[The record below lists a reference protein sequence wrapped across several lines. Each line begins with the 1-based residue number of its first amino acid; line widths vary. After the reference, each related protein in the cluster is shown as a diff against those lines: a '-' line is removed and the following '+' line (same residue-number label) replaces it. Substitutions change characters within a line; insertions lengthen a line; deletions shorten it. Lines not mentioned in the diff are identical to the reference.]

1 MILQEFIKKANF
13 YGVKHTPFTFLI
25 DFELNKPF
33 LCTFNEASAQTVLY
47 QVKNI
52 KNYQDKIFSN
62 KQPGLNIFPIDYKK
76 YLKAFDLVMKNILA
90 GNTYLINLTFPTAI
104 KTDSSLLELFYHAQA
119 PYKLYFKDRFIMFSP
134 ECFVKTQDDHI
145 FSYPM
150 KGTIDADLPNAAKQI
165 LENKK
170 EEWEH
175 NTIIDLIRN
184 DLAIV
189 SKNITVTKT
198 RFITEIHTN
207 RKNLLQVSS
216 EIRGELPINWQNN
229 IGEILAKLLPAGSIS
244 GAPKQKTVE
253 IIKQAEKINRDYFTG
268 IFGVFD
274 GKNID
279 SAVNIR
285 FIEKTETG
293 LQFRSGG
300 GITANSDSISEY
312 NEMRDKVYVPI
323 S

>member
-1 MILQEFIKKANF
+1 MILQEFIEKANF
-13 YGVKHTPFTFLI
+13 YGERQTPFVFLF
-25 DFELNKPF
+25 DFELNKP
-33 LCTFNEASAQTVLY
+33 LLYTLKEAAKHTVLY

-52 KNYQDKIFSN
+52 KNYKFKAVSDDR
-62 KQPGLNIFPIDYKK
+62 PRLDIFPIEYKE

-90 GNTYLINLTFPTAI
+90 GNSYLLNLTFPTTI
-104 KTDSSLLELFYHAQA
+104 KTKSSLLELFYIARA
-119 PYKLYFKDRFIMFSP
+119 PYKFYFKDQFIVFSP
-134 ECFVKTQDDHI
+134 ECFVKTENNYI

-150 KGTIDADLPNAAKQI
+150 KGTIDAGLPDAAKLI

-189 SKNITVTKT
+189 SKNITVTRF

-216 EIRGELPINWQNN
+216 EIRGELNTKWQNN
-229 IGEILAKLLPAGSIS
+229 IGDILVKLLPAGSIS

-253 IIKQAEKINRDYFTG
+253 IIKQTEQISREYFTG
-268 IFGVFD
+268 VFGIFD
-274 GKNID
+274 GRNVD

-285 FIEKTETG
+285 FIEQTQKG
-293 LQFRSGG
+293 MQFGSGG
-300 GITANSDSISEY
+300 GITSNSNPIHEY
-312 NEMRDKVYVPI
+312 AEMINKVYVPI
-323 S
+323 G